1 MHRSNRIIYPLSFIF
16 VIGLLIALVIP
27 LATQRTQAA
36 ASPSVTGFT
45 GVQASQS
52 LAGRV
57 NIQAQVTGQS
67 ITQVVFKLSGPK
79 SNIQTEKTAPYTF
92 FGDVNGVPNG
102 WDTSSY
108 PNGSYTLKATVS
120 DTAGLSSSKSI
131 LFKIANASAPQP
143 TATSVPQPTATSV
156 PPTATPVASSN
167 VIYGDALASGW
178 ENWSWSTSVAFNIA
192 TPKHGGVAAMSATY
206 SAAWAGLA
214 LHTSQPLATVGYDRL
229 RFWVHGGSGNQRLR
243 VLIKNG
249 SDAESSAVDVAPQ
262 ANTWQQ
268 IDLPL
273 SAFGNPIAISAI
285 VWQDT
290 SGGAQPTFYIDDL
303 ALISSG
309 SAPTPTTM
317 PVPGGNN
324 GPALS
329 VDTSADQHA
338 ISALIYGMNFPSEAQ
353 ARELRLPVQRWGGNA
368 TTRYNWQNDTSNHAS
383 DWFFE
388 NIPNDN
394 ANPGALPNDSS
405 SDKFI
410 EQGKRTGTQT
420 LLTIP
425 LIGWTPKSR
434 DITCGFAVS
443 RYGAQQQTDAYRPD
457 CGNGVANNGVAITS
471 NAPQD
476 TSTAIGPAFVQ
487 DWMRHLIARYGTAAQ
502 GGVSLYNL
510 DNEPALWNSTHRDV
524 HPQGVSYD
532 ELRDR
537 TYQYAAAIK
546 AIDPSAQTLGPA
558 EWGWTGYF
566 YSAKD
571 QQPGGSWWS
580 NPLDRNAHGGTP
592 LVDWYLQQ
600 MRAYEQQHGTR
611 ILDFLDLHYYPQASG
626 VALAPAGNSATQAL
640 RLRSTRALWDA
651 GYTDESWI
659 GAPVRLLPRMRDW
672 VNQNYPGTKLAIGE
686 YNWGALDSLNGAL
699 AQADLLGIFGRE
711 GLDLATLWAA
721 PATDQPGSYAFRMY
735 RNYDGQGSGFGT
747 TSVRATSANQEQLA
761 IYAARRADGKL
772 TLIVINK
779 GTTDLTSSITLA
791 GMSAATGAQVYRYS
805 AANLNAIVRGAD
817 LPAQA
822 GMLNATFPQSSITL
836 LVVG

>member
-1 MHRSNRIIYPLSFIF
+1 
-16 VIGLLIALVIP
+16 
-27 LATQRTQAA
+27 
-36 ASPSVTGFT
+36 
-45 GVQASQS
+45 
-52 LAGRV
+52 
-57 NIQAQVTGQS
+57 
-67 ITQVVFKLSGPK
+67 
-79 SNIQTEKTAPYTF
+79 
-92 FGDVNGVPNG
+92 
-102 WDTSSY
+102 
-108 PNGSYTLKATVS
+108 
-120 DTAGLSSSKSI
+120 
-131 LFKIANASAPQP
+131 
-143 TATSVPQPTATSV
+143 
-156 PPTATPVASSN
+156 
-167 VIYGDALASGW
+167 VIYGDALSSGW
-178 ENWSWSTSVAFNIA
+178 ENWSWSTTVDLNAAN
-192 TPKHGGVAAMSATY
+192 PKRSGTAAMAATY
-206 SAAWAGLA
+206 TAAWAGLF
-214 LHTSQPLATVGYDRL
+214 LHTSQPLATSGYDRL
-229 RFWVHGGSGNQRLR
+229 RFWINGGSGNQRLR

-249 SDAESSAVDVAPQ
+249 SDVESSAVDIAPQ
-262 ANTWQQ
+262 AGTWKQV
-268 IDLPL
+268 DLLL
-273 SAFGNPIAISAI
+273 SALGNPAAISAI

-309 SAPTPTTM
+309 SAPTATA
-317 PVPGGNN
+317 VPGSS

-329 VDTSADQHA
+329 VDASADQHA
-338 ISALIYGMNFPSEAQ
+338 ISPLIYGMNFPSEAL

-368 TTRYNWQNDTSNHAS
+368 TTRYNWQNDTSNRAS

-388 NIPNDN
+388 NIPSDN
-394 ANPGALPNDSS
+394 PNPAALPDGSS
-405 SDKFI
+405 SDAFV
-410 EQGKRTGTQT
+410 EQGRRTGTQT

-425 LIGWTPKSR
+425 MIGWTPKSR
-434 DITCGFAVS
+434 DISCGFAVS
-443 RYGAQQQTDAYRPD
+443 RYGAQQQTDVYRPD
-457 CGNGVANNGVAITS
+457 CGNGIASSGAPITG

-476 TSTAIGPAFVQ
+476 TSTAIGPSCVQ
-487 DWMRHLIARYGTAAQ
+487 DWMRHLIGRYGSAAQ
-502 GGVSLYNL
+502 GGVQFYNL

-524 HPQGVSYD
+524 HPQGTSYD

-571 QQPGGSWWS
+571 QQPGGSWWN

-626 VALAPAGNSATQAL
+626 VALVPAGSSATQAL
-640 RLRSTRALWDA
+640 RLRSTRALWDPS
-651 GYTDESWI
+651 YTDESWI
-659 GAPVRLLPRMRDW
+659 GQPVRLLPRMRDW

-699 AQADLLGIFGRE
+699 AQADVLGIFGRE
-711 GLDLATLWAA
+711 GLDLATLWSPPAA
-721 PATDQPGSYAFRMY
+721 NQPGTYAFRMY

-772 TLIVINK
+772 TLMVINK
-779 GTTDLTSSITLA
+779 GSADLTSSITLA
-791 GMSAATGAQVYRYS
+791 GISGPTSAQVYRYS
-805 AANLNAIVRGAD
+805 AANLSAIVRGAD
-817 LPAQA
+817 LPVQA
-822 GMLNATFPQSSITL
+822 GGLSASFPQSSITL